1 MKTIIKD
8 FKKLGRALEDSQFQA
23 QNRLKHR
30 RIYKA
35 RKAKDIIKFL
45 HNKFSDR
52 PSYKERLSE
61 GGKFTSKEKYIQY
74 QIKCLFYECG
84 VEDAKMLQT
93 ADFTLRKYLIA

>member
-8 FKKLGRALEDSQFQA
+8 FKKLGTALRDSQFQA

-35 RKAKDIIKFL
+35 KKARDIIKFL

-52 PSYKERLSE
+52 PDYKERLSM
-61 GGKFTSKEKYIQY
+61 GKFTSKEQYIQY
-74 QIKCLFYECG
+74 QIKCLSYECG
-84 VEDAKMLQT
+84 VEDSKMLQT
-93 ADFTLRKYLIA
+93 ASFTLSKYLIA